1 MEMLYGGV
9 GAMFLGWFVARKW
22 FKLNDVGTIVVM
34 TLAGGGSLISG
45 LLYLFLA
52 DVNIGNDGSLIW
64 FLVGAVGGAVGIV
77 VYFFVSYADWA
88 TNQAKKNG
96 LL

>member
-9 GAMFLGWFVARKW
+9 GAMAIGWFAARKW
-22 FKLNDVGTIVVM
+22 FKLTDVGTIIVM
-34 TLAGGGSLISG
+34 TIAGGGSLLSG

-64 FLVGAVGGAVGIV
+64 FLVGAAGGIAGII

-88 TNQAKKNG
+88 TNEAKKNG

>member
-9 GAMFLGWFVARKW
+9 GAMLLGWYVARKW

-34 TLAGGGSLISG
+34 TIAGGGSLITG
-45 LLYLFLA
+45 LLYLWLA
-52 DVNIGNDGSLIW
+52 DVNIGNDGSLLW
-64 FLVGAVGGAVGIV
+64 FLVGALGGALGIA
-77 VYFFVSYADWA
+77 VYFVVSYADWF
-88 TNQAKKNG
+88 TDRAKKNG

>member
-1 MEMLYGGV
+1 MLYGGV
-9 GAMFLGWFVARKW
+9 GAMLLAWYVARKW

-34 TLAGGGSLISG
+34 TIAGGGSLITG
-45 LLYLFLA
+45 LIYLWVA

-64 FLVGAVGGAVGIV
+64 FLVGALGGILGII

-88 TNQAKKNG
+88 TTWAKKNG